1 MFGEEKYATLPLLVE
16 YSLKHKERIMAE
28 KLPQTLANH
37 VRWHPPFHFF
47 LMPCAIAV
55 LIMSIV
61 NVVKHYDVLEAWI
74 LLVLGL
80 MMPVAVLLIRINP
93 LKAQDRVIRLEER
106 LRLEALL
113 NEPLRSRAGDL
124 TESQL
129 VALRFAC
136 DAEIPGL
143 VEKALKEKMAGRDIK
158 KAIVTWRADTF
169 RV

>member
-1 MFGEEKYATLPLLVE
+1 
-16 YSLKHKERIMAE
+16 MAE
-28 KLPQTLANH
+28 KLPQTYANH

-74 LLVLGL
+74 LLLLGI
-80 MMPVAVLLIRINP
+80 MTPVAVLLIRINP
-93 LKAQDRVIRLEER
+93 LRAQDRLIRLEEKM
-106 LRLEALL
+106 RLESLL
-113 NEPLRSRAGDL
+113 KEPLRSRIGEL
-124 TESQL
+124 KPSQL

-136 DAEIPGL
+136 DGEIAGL
-143 VEKALKEKMAGRDIK
+143 VEKTLNQNMQAKEIK
-158 KAIVTWRADTF
+158 KAIVTWRADTL

>member
-1 MFGEEKYATLPLLVE
+1 
-16 YSLKHKERIMAE
+16 MAE
-28 KLPQTLANH
+28 KPPQTYANH

-74 LLVLGL
+74 LLLLGI
-80 MMPVAVLLIRINP
+80 MTPVAILLIRINP
-93 LKAQDRVIRLEER
+93 LRAQDRLIRLEEKM
-106 LRLEALL
+106 RLESLL
-113 NEPLRSRAGDL
+113 KEPLRSRIGEL
-124 TESQL
+124 KPSQL

-136 DAEIPGL
+136 DGEIPGL
-143 VEKALKEKMAGRDIK
+143 VEKTLNQNMQAKEIKMAI
-158 KAIVTWRADTF
+158 ATWRADDF